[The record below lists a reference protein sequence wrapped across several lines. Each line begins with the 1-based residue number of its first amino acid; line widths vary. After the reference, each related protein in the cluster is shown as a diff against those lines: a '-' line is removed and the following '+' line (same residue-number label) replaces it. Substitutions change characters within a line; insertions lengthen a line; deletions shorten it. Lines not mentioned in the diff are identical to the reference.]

1 MIAHKEEKAMKYR
14 SGDTTQ
20 GIERLTHRALYKS
33 MGYTAEDLQKPMIG
47 IANAW
52 STVVPGHFN
61 LRKVSDHVKIGISQ
75 AGGTP
80 VEFGVIGACDGIS
93 EGHEGTRFIL
103 PTRDLIANDIEAM
116 VEAHRFD
123 GVVLLG
129 SCDKIIPG
137 MLMAAARL
145 DIPAI
150 VVNGGPALGGMV
162 YDGKKCDVTILAE
175 AIGSYQVGELTKEE
189 LMDMEDRVMPTCGS
203 CSMLGTA
210 NTMGC
215 VAEALGLMLPGTSAI
230 PAVYSARAQAA
241 LRSGEQIVNLV
252 EIGLSTRKILGP
264 GAIKNAIRLSS
275 AIGGSTNVALHIP
288 AIAYEASVDFSIDL
302 FDEIAGTTPLLAKL
316 NPAGPA
322 NVPDFYEAGGVQT
335 VFKEIEDILD
345 KEALTVT
352 GKTIG
357 ENLKDIKRVEGN
369 EVIRSITNPYSESG
383 GLAVVRGN
391 LAPEGSITKPA
402 AIDPA
407 MWHFEGRARVFDSE
421 SETNQ
426 AIMDRKVKA
435 GDVVVVRYEGPKGG
449 PGMPEMFRAMK
460 LLKGM
465 GLAKKTAL
473 ITDGRFS
480 GTNNGCFVGHISPEA
495 AEGGPL
501 AIVRDSDRITIDIHR
516 RSIHLHVS
524 DGDIKKRFEKWKRP
538 TPRIKSG
545 YLNLYS
551 RLATSASRGAV
562 IPHHE

>member
-1 MIAHKEEKAMKYR
+1 MKYR

-33 MGYTAEDLQKPMIG
+33 MGYTIEDLNKPMIG

-61 LRKVSDHVKIGISQ
+61 LRQVSKRVKEGIRQ
-75 AGGTP
+75 GGGTP

-93 EGHEGTRFIL
+93 EGHAGTRFIL

-116 VEAHRFD
+116 VDAHRFD

-129 SCDKIIPG
+129 SCDKIVPG

-175 AIGSYQVGELTKEE
+175 AIGRYQVGELNEEE
-189 LMDMEDRVMPTCGS
+189 LMKMEDTVMPTCGS

-215 VAEALGLMLPGTSAI
+215 VAEALGMMLPGTSAI
-230 PAVYSARAQAA
+230 PAVYSAREQAA
-241 LRSGEQIVNLV
+241 LKSGEQIVKLV
-252 EIGLSTRKILGP
+252 EQNITARKVMSP

-288 AIAYEASVDFSIDL
+288 AIAYEAYVDFSIDL
-302 FDEIAGTTPLLAKL
+302 FDEIAGTTPLLSKL

-335 VFKEIEDILD
+335 VFKEMEDIID
-345 KEALTVT
+345 GEALTVT
-352 GKTIG
+352 GRTVT
-357 ENLKDIKRVEGN
+357 ENLRDVKSAEGN
-369 EVIRSITNPYSESG
+369 DVIRSIENPYSESG
-383 GLAVVRGN
+383 GLAVLRGN
-391 LAPEGSITKPA
+391 LAPEGSITKPS

-407 MWHFEGRARVFDSE
+407 MWQFQGRARVFDSE

-426 AIMDRKVKA
+426 AIMDGNVKA

-495 AEGGPL
+495 AEGGTL
-501 AIVRDSDRITIDIHR
+501 AVVKDGDRVTIDINKR
-516 RSIHLHVS
+516 TIHLDLS
-524 DGDIKKRFEKWKRP
+524 DKEIKKRFEKWKKP
-538 TPRIKSG
+538 SSRIKSG

-551 RLATSASRGAV
+551 RLATSASQGAV

>member
-1 MIAHKEEKAMKYR
+1 
-14 SGDTTQ
+14 
-20 GIERLTHRALYKS
+20 
-33 MGYTAEDLQKPMIG
+33 
-47 IANAW
+47 
-52 STVVPGHFN
+52 
-61 LRKVSDHVKIGISQ
+61 
-75 AGGTP
+75 
-80 VEFGVIGACDGIS
+80 
-93 EGHEGTRFIL
+93 
-103 PTRDLIANDIEAM
+103 
-116 VEAHRFD
+116 
-123 GVVLLG
+123 
-129 SCDKIIPG
+129 

-175 AIGSYQVGELTKEE
+175 AIGRYQVGELTEEE
-189 LMDMEDRVMPTCGS
+189 LMTMEDTVMPTCGS

-230 PAVYSARAQAA
+230 PAVYSAREQAA
-241 LRSGEQIVNLV
+241 LRSGEQIVKLV
-252 EIGLSTRKILGP
+252 EFGLSARKIMGP

-275 AIGGSTNVALHIP
+275 AIGGSTNVGLHIP
-288 AIAYEASVDFSIDL
+288 AIAYEAFVDFSIDL

-322 NVPDFYEAGGVQT
+322 NVPDFYEAGGVQA
-335 VFKEIEDILD
+335 VFKEMEDILD
-345 KEALTVT
+345 KDALTVT
-352 GKTIG
+352 GKTVG
-357 ENLKDIKRVEGN
+357 ENLKGIKRVEEN
-369 EVIRSITNPYSESG
+369 DVIRSITNPYSESG
-383 GLAVVRGN
+383 GLAVLRGN

-407 MWHFEGRARVFDSE
+407 MWRFEGKARVFDSE
-421 SETNQ
+421 PETNL
-426 AIMDRKVKA
+426 AIMDGKVKA

-501 AIVRDSDRITIDIHR
+501 AVVKDGDTITIDINK
-516 RSIHLHVS
+516 RSIHLKVS
-524 DGDIKKRFEKWKRP
+524 EEDIKKRFGEWKRP
-538 TPRIKSG
+538 APRIKSG

>member
-1 MIAHKEEKAMKYR
+1 MKYR
-14 SGDTTQ
+14 SWDTTR
-20 GIERLTHRALYKS
+20 GREKGTHRALYKS
-33 MGYTAEDLQKPMIG
+33 MGYSSDDLSKPMIG

-61 LRKVSDHVKIGISQ
+61 LRHVSKAVKEGIRQ

-93 EGHEGTRFIL
+93 EGHEGKRYIL

-129 SCDKIIPG
+129 SCDKIVPG

-150 VVNGGPALGGMV
+150 LVNGGPALGGMV
-162 YDGKKCDVTILAE
+162 YGGKKCDVTALAE
-175 AIGSYQVGELTKEE
+175 ALGRCQMGEISEE
-189 LMDMEDRVMPTCGS
+189 ALLEMEERVMPTCGS

-215 VAEALGLMLPGTSAI
+215 VAEALGMTLPGAAVI
-230 PAVYSARAQAA
+230 PAVYAAREKIA
-241 LRSGEQIVNLV
+241 LQSGEQIVRLV
-252 EIGLSTRKILGP
+252 EKGMTSRKIMTP

-288 AIAYEASVDFSIDL
+288 AIAYEVYMDFSIAL
-302 FDEIAGTTPLLAKL
+302 FDEISALTPLLVKL

-322 NVPDFYEAGGVQT
+322 NVPDFFEAGGVQA
-335 VFKEIEDILD
+335 VLKEMETLLD
-345 KEALTVT
+345 GDALTVT
-352 GKTIG
+352 GKTIT
-357 ENLKDIKRVEGN
+357 ENLSEVARSRDN
-369 EVIRSITNPYSESG
+369 DVIRGIDNPYSESG
-383 GLAVVRGN
+383 GLAVLWGN
-391 LAPEGSITKPA
+391 LAPDGAVTKPA

-407 MWHFEGRARVFDSE
+407 MWSFQGRARVFNSE

-426 AIMDRKVKA
+426 AIMDRKVQA

-460 LLKGM
+460 LLSGM

-480 GTNNGCFVGHISPEA
+480 GTNSGCFVGHISPEA
-495 AEGGPL
+495 SEGGNL
-501 AIVRDSDRITIDIHR
+501 AVVKNGDTVIIDINKR
-516 RSIHLHVS
+516 KIHIEVS
-524 DGDIKKRFEKWKRP
+524 DEELKARFQSWERP
-538 TPRIKSG
+538 APRIKSG
-545 YLNLYS
+545 YLRLYAQ
-551 RLATSASRGAV
+551 LARSASQGAV
-562 IPHHE
+562 IPHRG